1 MWLAE
6 QVELR
11 TSSMTAP
18 ESGGRQP
25 RIRRDL
31 NDPLLLDPQTQPVM
45 SIPVRPKARLPPTR
59 SRRARKTGEGNAQ
72 LFLVSPVPHII
83 LSKFLDSVK

>member
-31 NDPLLLDPQTQPVM
+31 NDPLLLEPGSSTLHTKAQFHRSQVLGLFSDLPYEDEPTMTQ
-45 SIPVRPKARLPPTR
+45 I
-59 SRRARKTGEGNAQ
+59 
-72 LFLVSPVPHII
+72 
-83 LSKFLDSVK
+83 

>member
-31 NDPLLLDPQTQPVM
+31 NDPLLLEPGSAPHSAV
-45 SIPVRPKARLPPTR
+45 SSLASARPF
-59 SRRARKTGEGNAQ
+59 Q
-72 LFLVSPVPHII
+72 
-83 LSKFLDSVK
+83 